1 MSWRRAVAFVLL
13 AVTVA
18 AAVAASRVEVDN
30 RLERWVDA
38 DPHEARRY
46 REFRDRFG
54 SDEFVVV
61 AVTGQPVFEPD
72 SLDVMLEVQERLEA
86 VPGVTRVDSL
96 AAVYRDLFGAED
108 PEELAFEAT
117 STPFYRG
124 LLLSQDGDDLAL
136 LAEVDPAQDA
146 RARHRI
152 ADGLREAVVPL
163 SDHGFDV
170 ELVGSTM
177 LVDALDEVS
186 RREALRTFP
195 FALGASLL
203 VLAVLLRSLRGM
215 LVGAVSAGAT
225 VLITLGLLVATG
237 HQLNMVSSALPPL
250 LWVLALGN
258 CIHVVQRYQLR
269 REQEPV
275 EAAVRRAVAEA
286 TRPCTL
292 ATLTTAL
299 GFLSLVVADMAP
311 VREVGVFA
319 AIGLMISLPINLVL
333 CPELIL
339 LLRLPA
345 RRSVARAGAGRSSGA
360 VLRRPRTVL
369 AVALVA
375 ALIAVATLPM
385 VRAESNPIT
394 FLPSD
399 HEVTRAYRS
408 VGQRLAGFYS
418 LEVVLETALPWTD
431 PQLWPVVEDLSN
443 RLESSP
449 VVAKVLTPLD
459 LLRKLRYWQ
468 GGFSPASYVLPET
481 REEAAGL
488 VAGLDARGR
497 ALLDRLVVRDGRTLR
512 LSAIVNEMDESR
524 FLELVAETRG
534 ALAALPPGV
543 DGWVTGVVLRLV
555 EAQQHL
561 VSSQVRSLALAC
573 GVVFLAIGLGL
584 RSWRL
589 MLASIPPNLFPVLMM
604 FAVMAVTGIPLDAAT
619 VMVASVA
626 LGIAV
631 DNTIHLLAGYDR
643 QRRAGDDPVTAVR
656 ATMERVGAAL
666 IITSLT
672 AAIGFFSLC
681 FSAFVPIRD
690 FGLLAGI
697 TMLVALAA
705 DLLLVPALLVV
716 GGRS

>member
-1 MSWRRAVAFVLL
+1 MVLVAS
-13 AVTVA
+13 TVV
-18 AAVAASRVEVDN
+18 AAVAASRVRVDN

-38 DPHEARRY
+38 DAEQARRY
-46 REFRDRFG
+46 GEFRDRFG

-61 AVTGQPVFEPD
+61 AVTGRPLFDAD
-72 SLDVMLEVQERLEA
+72 SLDAILDAQERLEA
-86 VPGVTRVDSL
+86 VQGVARVDSL
-96 AAVYRDLFGAED
+96 AAVYRDVFGAED
-108 PEELAFEAT
+108 PEELAYEAT

-124 LLLSQDGDDLAL
+124 LFLSHDGENMAL
-136 LAEVDPAQDA
+136 LVEVDPAEDA

-152 ADGLREAVVPL
+152 VTGLRQAVAPL
-163 SDHGFDV
+163 SENGFTVD
-170 ELVGSTM
+170 LVGSTV

-195 FALGASLL
+195 FALVVSLL

-215 LVGAVSAGAT
+215 LVGAACAGAT
-225 VLITLGLLVATG
+225 VLITLGLMVATG
-237 HQLNMVSSALPPL
+237 SELNMVSSALPPL

-258 CIHVVQRYQLR
+258 CIHVLQRYQRR

-275 EAAVRRAVAEA
+275 KAAVGGAVAEA

-292 ATLTTAL
+292 AALTTAL

-311 VREVGVFA
+311 VREVGLFA
-319 AIGLMISLPINLVL
+319 AIGLLVSLPMNLVL

-345 RRSVARAGAGRSSGA
+345 RRSVARGGAGLSSRA
-360 VLRRPRTVL
+360 VLRRPQIVLTL
-369 AVALVA
+369 AVVA
-375 ALIAVATLPM
+375 ALVAVATLPM

-418 LEVVLETALPWTD
+418 LEVVLETTAPWTD
-431 PQLWPVVEDLSN
+431 PRLWPVVDDFAD
-443 RLESSP
+443 RLAASP
-449 VVAKVLTPLD
+449 LVAKVLTPLD
-459 LLRKLRYWQ
+459 LLRKLRYWD
-468 GGFSPASYVLPET
+468 GGFSPDEYVLPASQD
-481 REEAAGL
+481 EAEAL

-497 ALLDRLVVRDGRTLR
+497 ALLDRLVVGESRTLR
-512 LSAIVNEMDESR
+512 LSAIVNEMEESR
-524 FLELVAETRG
+524 FLELVAETRS
-534 ALAALPPGV
+534 ALAQLPEGV

-561 VSSQVRSLALAC
+561 VSSQVRSLGLAC
-573 GVVFLAIGLGL
+573 GVVFMAIGFGL

-589 MLASIPPNLFPVLMM
+589 MLASVIPNLFPVLVM
-604 FAVMAVTGIPLDAAT
+604 FSVMAVTGIPLDAAT

-626 LGIAV
+626 LGTAV

-656 ATMERVGAAL
+656 ATMERVGSAL
-666 IITSLT
+666 IITSLA

-716 GGRS
+716 GGRT

>member
-1 MSWRRAVAFVLL
+1 VGLVLL
-13 AVTVA
+13 TVVS
-18 AAVAASRVEVDN
+18 AVAASRVRVDN

-38 DPHEARRY
+38 DPEEARRY

-61 AVTGQPVFEPD
+61 AVSGRPLFEPD
-72 SLDVMLEVQERLEA
+72 SLDAMVDAQERLEA
-86 VPGVTRVDSL
+86 VPGVVRVDSL
-96 AAVYRDLFGAED
+96 AAVYRDLFGSED

-124 LLLSQDGDDLAL
+124 LFISQDNTDMAL
-136 LAEVDPAQDA
+136 LVEVDPAQDA

-152 ADGLREAVVPL
+152 VTGLRQAAEPL
-163 SDHGFDV
+163 SEFGFTVD
-170 ELVGSTM
+170 LVGSTV

-195 FALGASLL
+195 FALVLSLL

-215 LVGAVSAGAT
+215 LVGAACAGSA
-225 VLITLGLLVATG
+225 VLITLGLMVATG
-237 HQLNMVSSALPPL
+237 HELNMVSSALPPL

-258 CIHVVQRYQLR
+258 CIHVLQRYQR
-269 REQEPV
+269 RRGREPV
-275 EAAVRRAVAEA
+275 GDAVRGAVAEA

-319 AIGLMISLPINLVL
+319 AIGLVVSLPVNLVL
-333 CPELIL
+333 APELIRA
-339 LLRLPA
+339 LRLPE
-345 RRSVARAGAGRSSGA
+345 RRSVARAGAGWSSGA
-360 VLRRPRTVL
+360 VLRRPRAVL

-375 ALIAVATLPM
+375 AAAAVATLPK

-394 FLPSD
+394 FLPTD
-399 HEVTRAYRS
+399 HEVTRAYHT

-418 LEVVLETALPWTD
+418 LEVVLEAALPWTD
-431 PQLWPVVEDLSN
+431 PRLWPVVDDLAD
-443 RLESSP
+443 RLAASP

-459 LLRKLRYWQ
+459 LLRKLRYWD
-468 GGFSPASYVLPET
+468 GGFSPEDYALPESQDD
-481 REEAAGL
+481 ADGL
-488 VAGLDARGR
+488 VSGLDARGR
-497 ALLDRLVVRDGRTLR
+497 ALLDRLVVSDGRTLR

-524 FLELVAETRG
+524 FLDLVAETRQ
-534 ALAALPPGV
+534 ALEELPEELE
-543 DGWVTGVVLRLV
+543 GWVTGVVLRLV
-555 EAQQHL
+555 EAQRHL
-561 VSSQVRSLALAC
+561 VSSQVRSLGLAC
-573 GVVFLAIGLGL
+573 GVVFLALGLGL

-589 MLASIPPNLFPVLMM
+589 MLASVPPNLFPVLMM
-604 FAVMAVTGIPLDAAT
+604 FSVMAVTGIPLDAAT

-656 ATMERVGAAL
+656 ATIERVGAAL

>member
-1 MSWRRAVAFVLL
+1 VSWRRLVAL
-13 AVTVA
+13 ALVATTVVA
-18 AAVAASRVEVDN
+18 AVSASRVQVDN

-38 DPHEARRY
+38 DPDEARRY
-46 REFRDRFG
+46 REFRAQFG

-61 AVTGQPVFEPD
+61 AVAGRPLFDPAA
-72 SLDVMLEVQERLEA
+72 LDAMVDAQRRLEA

-108 PEELAFEAT
+108 PEELEVEAT

-124 LLLSQDGDDLAL
+124 LFISEGGRDAAL
-136 LAEVDPAQDA
+136 LVEVDPAGDA

-152 ADGLREAVVPL
+152 VAGLREAVVPL
-163 SDHGFDV
+163 DEHGFTV
-170 ELVGSTM
+170 ELVGSTV

-195 FALGASLL
+195 IALVASML
-203 VLAVLLRSLRGM
+203 VLALLLRSLRGM
-215 LVGAVSAGAT
+215 AVGALCSGAT
-225 VLITLGLLVATG
+225 VLITLGLMVATG
-237 HQLNMVSSALPPL
+237 HELNMVSSALPPL

-258 CIHVVQRYQLR
+258 CIHVLQRYQR
-269 REQEPV
+269 WRERERMN
-275 EAAVRRAVAEA
+275 AAVRAAVADA

-292 ATLTTAL
+292 AAVTTAL

-311 VREVGVFA
+311 VREVGLFA
-319 AIGLMISLPINLVL
+319 AIGLITSLPVNLVL
-333 CPELIL
+333 GPELIL
-339 LLRLPA
+339 LLRVPA
-345 RRSVARAGAGRSSGA
+345 RRSMARAGAGMSSRA
-360 VLRRPRTVL
+360 VLRRPRSVL
-369 AVALVA
+369 AVALMVA
-375 ALIAVATLPM
+375 LAAASSVPW
-385 VRAESNPIT
+385 VRVESNPIT

-418 LEVVLETALPWTD
+418 LEVVLETTVPWTE
-431 PQLWPVVEDLSN
+431 PRLWPLVDGLTD
-443 RLESSP
+443 RMESSP
-449 VVAKVLTPLD
+449 VVAKVLSPLD
-459 LLRKLRYWQ
+459 LLRKLRHWQ
-468 GGFSPASYVLPET
+468 RGFAPADYALPGS
-481 REEAAGL
+481 RGEAEDL
-488 VAGLDARGR
+488 LAGLDERGR
-497 ALLDRLVVRDGRTLR
+497 ELLGRLVVGDGRALR

-524 FLELVAETRG
+524 FLELVAATRSE
-534 ALAALPPGV
+534 LAKLPEGV

-573 GVVFLAIGLGL
+573 VVVFLAIGLGL

-589 MLASIPPNLFPVLMM
+589 MLASIVPNLFPVLVM
-604 FAVMAVTGIPLDAAT
+604 FSVMAVTRIPLDAAT

-643 QRRAGDDPVTAVR
+643 RRRAGDDPAAAVR
-656 ATMERVGAAL
+656 ATMERVGSAL

-716 GGRS
+716 GGRA

>member
-1 MSWRRAVAFVLL
+1 VTWRRLVAIGLVGLTVL
-13 AVTVA
+13 
-18 AAVAASRVEVDN
+18 AAVAVSRVQVDN

-38 DPHEARRY
+38 DSDEARRY
-46 REFRDRFG
+46 REFRGQFG

-61 AVTGQPVFEPD
+61 AVTGRPLFDPE
-72 SLDVMLEVQERLEA
+72 SLDVMVDVQQRLEE

-108 PEELAFEAT
+108 PGELEVEAM

-124 LLLSQDGDDLAL
+124 LFISEEGKDAAL
-136 LAEVDPAQDA
+136 LVEVDPAGDA

-152 ADGLREAVVPL
+152 VAGLREAVAPL
-163 SDHGFDV
+163 DEHGFEV
-170 ELVGSTM
+170 ELVGSTV

-195 FALGASLL
+195 IALVASML
-203 VLAVLLRSLRGM
+203 VLALLLRSLRGM
-215 LVGAVSAGAT
+215 AVGAFCSGAT
-225 VLITLGLLVATG
+225 VLITLGLMVGTG
-237 HQLNMVSSALPPL
+237 HRLDMVSSSLPPL

-258 CIHVVQRYQLR
+258 CIHVLQRYQRR
-269 REQEPV
+269 RESKPMEV
-275 EAAVRRAVAEA
+275 AVRGAVAEA
-286 TRPCTL
+286 ARPCTL
-292 ATLTTAL
+292 AALTTAL
-299 GFLSLVVADMAP
+299 GFVSLVAADMAP
-311 VREVGVFA
+311 VREVGLFA
-319 AIGLMISLPINLVL
+319 AIGLIVSLPVNLML
-333 CPELIL
+333 GPELIL
-339 LLRLPA
+339 LLRVPA
-345 RRSVARAGAGRSSGA
+345 RRSVARAGAGLSSRA

-369 AVALVA
+369 AVALVVALA
-375 ALIAVATLPM
+375 AAATVPW
-385 VRAESNPIT
+385 VRVESNPIT
-394 FLPSD
+394 FLPSA

-418 LEVVLETALPWTD
+418 LEVVLETTMPWTD
-431 PQLWPVVEDLSN
+431 PRLWPVVDDLSD
-443 RLESSP
+443 RLAASP
-449 VVAKVLTPLD
+449 VVAKVLGPLD
-459 LLRKLRYWQ
+459 LLRKLRHWQ
-468 GGFSPASYVLPET
+468 YGFSAADYALPASQDEA
-481 REEAAGL
+481 EEL
-488 VAGLDARGR
+488 VAGLDERGR
-497 ALLDRLVVRDGRTLR
+497 GLLGRLVVGDGRTLR

-524 FLELVAETRG
+524 FLELVAETRS
-534 ALAALPPGV
+534 ALAELPEGV
-543 DGWVTGVVLRLV
+543 DGRVTGVVLRLV

-561 VSSQVRSLALAC
+561 VSSQVRSLGLAC

-589 MLASIPPNLFPVLMM
+589 MLASVMPNLFPVLVM
-604 FAVMAVTGIPLDAAT
+604 FSVMAVTGIPLDAAT

-643 QRRAGDDPVTAVR
+643 QRRAGDEPVAAVR
-656 ATMERVGAAL
+656 ATLEQVGSAL

-716 GGRS
+716 GGRA

>member
-1 MSWRRAVAFVLL
+1 
-13 AVTVA
+13 
-18 AAVAASRVEVDN
+18 VDN

-38 DPHEARRY
+38 DAADARRY
-46 REFRDRFG
+46 GEFRDRFG

-61 AVTGQPVFEPD
+61 ELSGRPLFEAD
-72 SLDVMLEVQERLEA
+72 TLDALVDAHERLEA
-86 VPGVTRVDSL
+86 VAGVARVDSL

-117 STPFYRG
+117 STPFYRE
-124 LLLSQDGDDLAL
+124 LFLSHDDEDMAL
-136 LAEVDPAQDA
+136 LVEVDPAQDA
-146 RARHRI
+146 QARHRI
-152 ADGLREAVVPL
+152 VSELRQAVAPL
-163 SDHGFDV
+163 SEDGFTVD
-170 ELVGSTM
+170 LVGSTV

-186 RREALRTFP
+186 RSEALRTFP
-195 FALGASLL
+195 FALVVSLL

-215 LVGAVSAGAT
+215 LVGAACAGAT
-225 VLITLGLLVATG
+225 VLITLGLMVATG
-237 HQLNMVSSALPPL
+237 SELNMVSSALPPL

-258 CIHVVQRYQLR
+258 CIHVLQRYQRR

-275 EAAVRRAVAEA
+275 DDAVRGAVAEA
-286 TRPCTL
+286 ARPCTL
-292 ATLTTAL
+292 AAVTTAL

-319 AIGLMISLPINLVL
+319 AIGLVISLPINLVL
-333 CPELIL
+333 GPELIR
-339 LLRLPA
+339 LLRLPK
-345 RRSVARAGAGRSSGA
+345 RRSVARAGAGWSSGV

-375 ALIAVATLPM
+375 ALVAVATLPM

-394 FLPSD
+394 FLPTD

-418 LEVVLETALPWTD
+418 LEVVLETTLPWTD
-431 PQLWPVVEDLSN
+431 PRVWPVVDGLAD
-443 RLESSP
+443 RMAASP
-449 VVAKVLTPLD
+449 VVAKVLSPLD
-459 LLRKLRYWQ
+459 LLRKLRYWDR
-468 GGFSPASYVLPET
+468 GFSTDDYVLPAS
-481 REEAAGL
+481 REEAEEL

-497 ALLDRLVVRDGRTLR
+497 ALLGRLVVSDGRTLR

-524 FLELVAETRG
+524 FLGLVEETRQ
-534 ALAALPPGV
+534 ALDQLPDAL

-555 EAQQHL
+555 EAQRHL
-561 VSSQVRSLALAC
+561 VSSQVRSLGLAC
-573 GVVFLAIGLGL
+573 GVVFLAVGLGL